1 MRGDEVRAGPSRAV
15 RTQDFLLCV
24 MGTSARLRAGEEYN
38 QDHPA
43 ADGDQLGD
51 SLKATHDGV
60 LDYDSIKLNVLRSG

>member
-1 MRGDEVRAGPSRAV
+1 MRAGPSKAV

-24 MGTSARLRAGEEYN
+24 MGTRARLRAGEEYN

-51 SLKATHDGV
+51 SLRATHGV
-60 LDYDSIKLNVLRSG
+60 LDYESIKLNVLRSG

>member
-1 MRGDEVRAGPSRAV
+1 
-15 RTQDFLLCV
+15 